1 MRDGAR
7 RELQI
12 LYALV
17 AALAAEGWAVAGPQ
31 FEALAAALR
40 MPLPDL
46 ATRCARCF
54 CLLLLPW
61 AAVVQGP
68 GFDRFGARPL
78 FWSRSLAPAASLK
91 THLTRSNPT
100 HLSVAT
106 PLDDGQQNSFRELG
120 CVCAAVKGPD
130 YREGRSYTAT
140 LLAPPRG
147 GGAGEAKTLADCL
160 PKPKSPAKGGGRR

>member
-46 ATRCARCF
+46 ATRCAPL
-54 CLLLLPW
+54 LLLLPW

-68 GFDRFGARPL
+68 GFDRFDGQPL
-78 FWSRSLAPAASLK
+78 FYPRS
-91 THLTRSNPT
+91 
-100 HLSVAT
+100 
-106 PLDDGQQNSFRELG
+106 
-120 CVCAAVKGPD
+120 
-130 YREGRSYTAT
+130 
-140 LLAPPRG
+140 
-147 GGAGEAKTLADCL
+147 
-160 PKPKSPAKGGGRR
+160 